1 MISDFIDKNVDETKS
16 GPMFYAMAFYNDLR
30 KQIYDKNAI
39 FILRDKLDWLG
50 DNGTKQD
57 MDEDLCA
64 SAVFA
69 YVELCM
75 AELMYEGMKDIKKMD
90 DLYQATYIRE
100 HIQQGFKQYK
110 TYGDWPEDMRKDTI
124 RHSLWNYEDEVLAMQ
139 NSVKFTLANVMR
151 AVGEINN
158 ETDKVSMN
166 DMHMIYDELL
176 EKLKDTSLPKLM
188 EDMED
193 DEKISLDLISSSM
206 FSDDY
211 IANVVDFCFNKS

>member
-100 HIQQGFKQYK
+100 HIQEGFKRYK

-176 EKLKDTSLPKLM
+176 EKLKDMSLPKLM

-193 DEKISLDLISSSM
+193 DEKTSIDLISSSM

-211 IANVVDFCFNKS
+211 IMNVVDFCFNKS

>member
-1 MISDFIDKNVDETKS
+1 MISDFIDSNVEENKS
-16 GPMFYAMAFYNDLR
+16 GPMFYAMAYYNDLR
-30 KQIYDKNAI
+30 KQVYDKNAI
-39 FILRDKLDWLG
+39 FILKDKLDWLG
-50 DNGTKQD
+50 DNGTEQD

-75 AELMYEGMKDIKKMD
+75 AELMYEGMRDIKKME

-100 HIQQGFKQYK
+100 HINEGFKTYK
-110 TYGDWPEDMRKDTI
+110 TYNEWPDDIKKDTI

-139 NSVKFTLANVMR
+139 NSVKFTLATVMR
-151 AVGEINN
+151 AVGEINH

-166 DMHMIYDELL
+166 DMLGIYNELY
-176 EKLKDTSLPKLM
+176 EKLKDTGLPTM
-188 EDMED
+188 SEEMDD
-193 DEKISLDLISSSM
+193 DEIASLDLISSSM

-211 IANVVDFCFNKS
+211 IMNVVDFCFKKS

>member
-1 MISDFIDKNVDETKS
+1 M
-16 GPMFYAMAFYNDLR
+16 R

-57 MDEDLCA
+57 LDEDLCA

-100 HIQQGFKQYK
+100 HIREGFKRYK
-110 TYGDWPEDMRKDTI
+110 TYGEWPEDMRKDTI
-124 RHSLWNYEDEVLAMQ
+124 KHSLWNYEDEVLAMQ

-158 ETDKVSMN
+158 ETDKVSLN
-166 DMHMIYDELL
+166 DMLVIYDELL
-176 EKLKDTSLPKLM
+176 EKLKDMSLPKLM

-193 DEKISLDLISSSM
+193 DEKTAIDLISSSM

-211 IANVVDFCFNKS
+211 IMNVVDFCFSKS

>member
-110 TYGDWPEDMRKDTI
+110 TYGDWPEDLRKDTI

>member
-1 MISDFIDKNVDETKS
+1 MISDFIDKNVDEAKS

-30 KQIYDKNAI
+30 KQLYDKNAI

-100 HIQQGFKQYK
+100 HINEGFKTYK
-110 TYGDWPEDMRKDTI
+110 TYNEWPDDIKKDTI

-176 EKLKDTSLPKLM
+176 EKLKDMSLPKLM
-188 EDMED
+188 EDIED
-193 DEKISLDLISSSM
+193 DEKTSLDLISSSM

-211 IANVVDFCFNKS
+211 IANVVDFCFSKS

>member
-57 MDEDLCA
+57 LDEDLCA

-100 HIQQGFKQYK
+100 HIQEGFKKYK

-151 AVGEINN
+151 AVGETNN

-166 DMHMIYDELL
+166 DMLVIYDELL
-176 EKLKDTSLPKLM
+176 EKLQDMSLPKLM

-193 DEKISLDLISSSM
+193 DEKNAIDLISSSM

-211 IANVVDFCFNKS
+211 IMNVVDFCFSKS

>member
-30 KQIYDKNAI
+30 KQLYDKNAI

-100 HIQQGFKQYK
+100 HINEGFKTYK
-110 TYGDWPEDMRKDTI
+110 TYNEWPDDVKKDTI

-176 EKLKDTSLPKLM
+176 EKLKDMSLPKLM
-188 EDMED
+188 EDIED
-193 DEKISLDLISSSM
+193 DEKTSLDLISSSM

-211 IANVVDFCFNKS
+211 IMNVVDFCFNKS

>member
-30 KQIYDKNAI
+30 KQLYDKNAI

-100 HIQQGFKQYK
+100 HINEGFKTYK
-110 TYGDWPEDMRKDTI
+110 TYNEWPDDVKKDTI

-176 EKLKDTSLPKLM
+176 EKLKDMSLPKLM

-193 DEKISLDLISSSM
+193 DEKTSIDLISSSM

-211 IANVVDFCFNKS
+211 IMNVVDFCFNKS

>member
-206 FSDDY
+206 FSDYY

>member
-193 DEKISLDLISSSM
+193 DEKTSLDLISSSM

>member
-30 KQIYDKNAI
+30 KQLYDKNAI

-110 TYGDWPEDMRKDTI
+110 TYGDWPEDLRKDTI

>member
-1 MISDFIDKNVDETKS
+1 MISDFIINNVDEDKS
-16 GPMFYAMAFYNDLR
+16 VPMFYAMTFYNDLR
-30 KQIYDKNAI
+30 QQIYDKNAI
-39 FILRDKLDWLG
+39 FILKDKLDWLG
-50 DNGTKQD
+50 YNEIKQD
-57 MDEDLCA
+57 MDEDLCT

-75 AELMYEGMKDIKKMD
+75 AELVYEGMKDIKKMD

-100 HIQQGFKQYK
+100 HIQKGFKKHK
-110 TYGDWPEDMRKDTI
+110 TYGDWPEDMKKDTI

-139 NSVKFTLANVMR
+139 NSVKFTLASVMR
-151 AVGEINN
+151 AVGEINK

-176 EKLKDTSLPKLM
+176 EKLKDMSLPKIM
-188 EDMED
+188 EDVED
-193 DEKISLDLISSSM
+193 DEKTSLDLISSSM

-211 IANVVDFCFNKS
+211 IENVVDFCFNKS

>member
-1 MISDFIDKNVDETKS
+1 
-16 GPMFYAMAFYNDLR
+16 
-30 KQIYDKNAI
+30 
-39 FILRDKLDWLG
+39 
-50 DNGTKQD
+50 
-57 MDEDLCA
+57 
-64 SAVFA
+64 
-69 YVELCM
+69 
-75 AELMYEGMKDIKKMD
+75 
-90 DLYQATYIRE
+90 
-100 HIQQGFKQYK
+100 
-110 TYGDWPEDMRKDTI
+110 
-124 RHSLWNYEDEVLAMQ
+124 MQ

>member
-30 KQIYDKNAI
+30 KQLYDKNAI

-100 HIQQGFKQYK
+100 HIQEGFKRYK

-176 EKLKDTSLPKLM
+176 EKLKDMSLPKLM
-188 EDMED
+188 EDIED
-193 DEKISLDLISSSM
+193 DEKTSLDLISSSM

-211 IANVVDFCFNKS
+211 IMNVVDFCFNKS